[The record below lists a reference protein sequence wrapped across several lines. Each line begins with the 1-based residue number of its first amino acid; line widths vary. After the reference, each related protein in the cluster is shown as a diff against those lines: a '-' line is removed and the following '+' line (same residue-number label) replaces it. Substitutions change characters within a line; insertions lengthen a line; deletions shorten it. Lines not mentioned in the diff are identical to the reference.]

1 MVTAHAKQPSLLD
14 QQKME
19 DEEQEQDDGVKVKKT
34 KKKPQDGD
42 SVTPTSDKMLPWLR
56 PNLML

>member
-19 DEEQEQDDGVKVKKT
+19 DEEQEQEDGVKVKKT
-34 KKKPQDGD
+34 KKRKVVTGNKQVDNFLERNKP
-42 SVTPTSDKMLPWLR
+42 K
-56 PNLML
+56 